1 MCGTESQPPQ
11 VSSGAM
17 VSHQPGSKVV
27 EAGRTLLTSA
37 FVVQVGLNLLLIFN
51 LISEEASGQ
60 AVGSGIRF
68 VIELIMMAAIFRG
81 GEFIRTLWV
90 FGLLLGLALLGSSL
104 INGSD
109 SHRFIVVPMMVLYCY
124 MIYVLRFSPAVDAY
138 LASLKE
144 THGDLR

>member
-1 MCGTESQPPQ
+1 M
-11 VSSGAM
+11 A
-17 VSHQPGSKVV
+17 VSHQAGSKVV
-27 EAGRTLLTSA
+27 EAGSTLLKSV
-37 FVVQVGLNLLLIFN
+37 FVLQIGLNLLLIFN
-51 LISEEASGQ
+51 MISREMTGE
-60 AVGSGIRF
+60 AVGTIARF

-90 FGLLLGLALLGSSL
+90 FGLLLGLILLGRHAIAGPDSL
-104 INGSD
+104 
-109 SHRFIVVPMMVLYCY
+109 RFIVVPMMLLYCY

>member
-1 MCGTESQPPQ
+1 MT
-11 VSSGAM
+11 
-17 VSHQPGSKVV
+17 VSHQAGSKVV
-27 EAGRTLLTSA
+27 EAGRTLLTSV
-37 FVVQVGLNLLLIFN
+37 FVLQIGLNLLLIFDM
-51 LISEEASGQ
+51 ISKEMTGQ
-60 AVGSGIRF
+60 AVGAITRF

-90 FGLLLGLALLGSSL
+90 FGLLLGLILLGRHAIAGPDSL
-104 INGSD
+104 
-109 SHRFIVVPMMVLYCY
+109 RFIVVPMMLLYCY